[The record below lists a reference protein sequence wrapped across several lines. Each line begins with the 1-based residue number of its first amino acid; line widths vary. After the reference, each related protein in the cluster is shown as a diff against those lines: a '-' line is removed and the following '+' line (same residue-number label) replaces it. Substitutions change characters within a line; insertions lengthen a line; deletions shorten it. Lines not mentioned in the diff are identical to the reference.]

1 MATQAFKR
9 VYGMFGGSEVAPFK
23 FLVRELQDPN
33 YKIPDKKYSF
43 LLQPGLGT
51 IGWGH
56 EQ

>member
-23 FLVRELQDPN
+23 FLIRELQDPN

-43 LLQPGLGT
+43 RLRRGLGA